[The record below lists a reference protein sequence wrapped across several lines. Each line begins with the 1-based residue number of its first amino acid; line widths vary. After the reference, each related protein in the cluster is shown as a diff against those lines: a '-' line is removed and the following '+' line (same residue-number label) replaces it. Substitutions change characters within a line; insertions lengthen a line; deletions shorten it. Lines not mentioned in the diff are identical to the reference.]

1 MIFFFL
7 LLIIIF
13 FFSCNRKTEFIDSKA
28 VGGLFLIKNPPKEDS
43 LLKKEIMHFLIKNP
57 PKLEGKITHIDFYK
71 YSWNTKYFL
80 NHKEDRGGF
89 SSEEL
94 GNYPEDDL
102 ASFIISKC
110 KNDTTKLV
118 GRFHFYGNRS
128 NLSQL
133 DTIIYKCD

>member
-1 MIFFFL
+1 MKFFFL

-28 VGGLFLIKNPPKEDS
+28 VGGL
-43 LLKKEIMHFLIKNP
+43 FLIKNP

-110 KNDTTKLV
+110 KTDTTKLV

>member
-1 MIFFFL
+1 MKKII
-7 LLIIIF
+7 LIIGIVLS
-13 FFSCNRKTEFIDSKA
+13 FSCEEEKTEFVNSK
-28 VGGLFLIKNPPKEDS
+28 VYSHLFLIKSPPNDK
-43 LLKKEIMHFLIKNP
+43 M
-57 PKLEGKITHIDFYK
+57 KLPEIDFYR

-80 NHKEDRGGF
+80 DHEEDPGGF
-89 SSEEL
+89 SSKEL

-102 ASFIISKC
+102 ASFIVSKC